1 MSEGST
7 NPSGR
12 PASEAMTED
21 QFTMLVTM
29 CRDTCL
35 GYEEVISEVH
45 DALLNKRDQ
54 VTKVP
59 FPFPKTFA
67 VLTYTRL

>member
-1 MSEGST
+1 MSGGST
-7 NPSGR
+7 NPSSR
-12 PASEAMTED
+12 PAPAAMTED

-29 CRDTCL
+29 CRETCL